1 MSTRLPLAIVV
12 LLALG
17 ASTADPAAAQR
28 VGRPRF
34 EDAWTGEDKVK
45 HFVASAA
52 VEAMGYGG
60 ARVVLDRDASIGVA
74 IGAAALAGLLREIH
88 DGRDG
93 RFSYKDLAW
102 DALGIAAGYFW
113 IREIE

>member
-1 MSTRLPLAIVV
+1 MSARLPLA
-12 LLALG
+12 LAAFLALSLI
-17 ASTADPAAAQR
+17 AATPAAAQR
-28 VGRPRF
+28 VARPRF

-60 ARVVLDRDASIGVA
+60 ARIVLDRDASIGVA
-74 IGAAALAGLLREIH
+74 IGTAALAGLLREIH